1 MRRHRKGRKL
11 AMIQFG
17 TPPLAYYDGILM
29 RANPMLHQ
37 EAFDLL
43 RTRTVPGA
51 QVVDVGS
58 GQGAFAARL
67 RDAGYHVTSIDKNQD
82 DFRAKDIDFVRVDFD
97 SSSDMGTFR
106 KEHGGRYDAAIGME
120 VIEHVENPW
129 EYVRFL
135 LSLVKPGG
143 IVMITT
149 PNAESVQSRVE
160 FFFTGF
166 FTHFDKSDYEGSG
179 HINPLTFHELFL
191 IGKSAGA
198 EILDAHSICPLPWII
213 VSKRLSTTIGS
224 ILASLFRPFAGKRA
238 KGDIICLILKKPEQ
252 NN

>member
-1 MRRHRKGRKL
+1 MYLHCRGRPL

-17 TPPLAYYDGILM
+17 TPALAYYDGILM
-29 RANPMLHQ
+29 RANPTLHR

-43 RTRTVPGA
+43 RTRIAPGA
-51 QVVDVGS
+51 HVVDVGS

-67 RDAGYHVTSIDKNQD
+67 RDTGYHVTSIDKNQD

-97 SSSDMGTFR
+97 SLSDMKAFQT
-106 KEHGGRYDAAIGME
+106 EHEARYDVAIGME

-129 EYVRFL
+129 EYTRFL

-143 IVMITT
+143 VVMITT

-160 FFFTGF
+160 FLFTGL
-166 FTHFDKSDYEGSG
+166 FTHFQKGDYEGSG

-191 IGKSAGA
+191 ISKGVGA

-213 VSKRLSTTIGS
+213 VSKRLSTTLGS
-224 ILASLFRPFAGKRA
+224 MLASLLRLFAGGKA
-238 KGDIICLILKKPEQ
+238 KGDIICLILKKPA
-252 NN
+252 